1 MTFVVNELA
10 AIVRERRVI
19 VCCGPGG
26 VGKTTTAAALALEGA
41 RQSRRT
47 CVVTIDP
54 ARRLADAL
62 GLASL
67 SNTPSRVDGAWSGE
81 LWALML
87 DAKSTFDDA
96 ISRYASDEVQA
107 RSIQESR
114 IYRNVRD
121 AMSGTQE
128 YMAVEKLYQL
138 VEEGGFDLIVV
149 DTPPTRR
156 AIDFLDAPRHLT
168 MLLGNPAVRMSLMP
182 GHAYLKVLSF
192 AAQAPLK
199 VAAKIMGAET
209 LVDTVD
215 FLRAFGGMEAGIY
228 ERAKRIGE
236 LFAEPTTAFLLVVSP
251 RNEAVEEGQFFTARL
266 AEAGIPVQAIVINRL
281 QPRFETES
289 AVTPRRLET
298 TLGGR
303 SAQAFAELNANWAEL
318 RVVAEQEERS
328 VAHLLSKV
336 GSDAVARV
344 PLLDGDVHDLDG
356 VQMVAHHL
364 FELSVS
370 GQRVSERSNVG
381 PLRTR
386 SADSKARQI
395 AERRGDGR
403 TPPNEA
409 ALQEVWTESL

>member
-1 MTFVVNELA
+1 MNELA
-10 AIVRERRVI
+10 AIVRERKVI
-19 VCCGPGG
+19 VCSGPGG

-47 CVVTIDP
+47 CVITIDP

-67 SNTPSRVDGAWSGE
+67 SNRPRRVDGDWGGE

-96 ISRYASDEVQA
+96 ISRYARDEAQA
-107 RSIQESR
+107 RSIQGSR

-121 AMSGTQE
+121 AMSGTHE

-182 GHAYLKVLSF
+182 SHAYLKVLSF

-209 LVDTVD
+209 LVDTVN

-236 LFAEPTTAFLLVVSP
+236 LFAEPATAFLLVVTP
-251 RNEAVEEGQFFTARL
+251 RNEAVNEGRFFTARL
-266 AEAGIPVQAIVINRL
+266 AESAIPVQAIVINRL
-281 QPRFETES
+281 HPRFETES
-289 AVTPRRLET
+289 AVTPRRLDS
-298 TLGGR
+298 LLRGR

-328 VAHLLSKV
+328 VADLVAKV
-336 GSDAVARV
+336 GSDVVARV

-364 FELSVS
+364 FEPSVS
-370 GQRVSERSNVG
+370 YQRVSDPSSIG
-381 PLRTR
+381 PLQNG
-386 SADSKARQI
+386 SAGSKACLIVERQV
-395 AERRGDGR
+395 DDR

-409 ALQEVWTESL
+409 ALQEDWTESR